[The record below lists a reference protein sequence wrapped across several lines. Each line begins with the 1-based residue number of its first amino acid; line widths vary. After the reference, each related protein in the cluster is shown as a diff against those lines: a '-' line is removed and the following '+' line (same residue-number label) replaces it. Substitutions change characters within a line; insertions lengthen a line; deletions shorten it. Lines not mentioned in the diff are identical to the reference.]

1 MSSSEF
7 RSRAREQLGGGI
19 FTEQW
24 LMALAASLIVNVL
37 STIAGSIVPYIG
49 GLLVLGP
56 LCYGLSY
63 VFLNQAR
70 DGQPINLGD
79 LFKGFNADFLQYF
92 LLGLMISIFT
102 YLWSMLFVIP
112 GIIKAYSYSMA
123 YYIKVDNPT
132 WGWKDCIDES
142 RKKMDGHKMELFLL
156 DLSFIG
162 WFLLGSLACGL
173 GVLWV
178 VPYMNV
184 SHAHFYEAIRN

>member
-1 MSSSEF
+1 MSNSEF
-7 RSRAREQLGGGI
+7 RARAREQLDGNI
-19 FTEQW
+19 FSEKW
-24 LMALAASLIVNVL
+24 LMAIAACFIVSSL
-37 STIAGSIVPYIG
+37 STIAGSVIPYIG
-49 GLLVLGP
+49 ALLVVGP
-56 LCYGLSY
+56 LSYGLSY

-70 DGQPINLGD
+70 NGQSINLGD
-79 LFKGFNADFLQYF
+79 LFKGFNEDLLQNF

-142 RKKMDGHKMELFLL
+142 RKKMDGHKMELFIL

-162 WFLLGSLACGL
+162 WILLGSLACGL

-178 VPYMNV
+178 VPYMNA
-184 SHAHFYEAIRN
+184 SHAHFYETIR